1 MGGIEKFR
9 CILREALETAL
20 HDNLSVEHIDEF
32 SSIGRKDIP
41 QINERRVAWALSR
54 THNMKILGI
63 EVAISKKGDPFHRY
77 PLPDLLE
84 YKGYS
89 INRSELKRV
98 ANELW
103 NKVRGVTKFDI
114 VGRDTRTNKLCFVEV
129 KTTSEIGT
137 FSIDDVDENTLKR
150 VIEKDDRLRLQFL
163 RQQEFVNSIK
173 VEVKPCLLYA
183 VTELDEKNIKV
194 TLYRASEVG
203 INFSFLKSISSE
215 NKELRIEKYPIL
227 DNFFSAVREGLI
239 PLCQGMRSI
248 VYLIRM
254 KLLQKETLEEKLEK
268 IDRNELASWFE
279 ELFGYPLTGDNRRH
293 DIEDQLERRG
303 FVERAINRGAI
314 YYITPAGWIRATYFE
329 TLIKQ
334 QKISIEELV
343 ENVEKEVRLLS
354 KNIVKEIS

>member
-1 MGGIEKFR
+1 M
-9 CILREALETAL
+9 CI
-20 HDNLSVEHIDEF
+20 
-32 SSIGRKDIP
+32 
-41 QINERRVAWALSR
+41 
-54 THNMKILGI
+54 
-63 EVAISKKGDPFHRY
+63 
-77 PLPDLLE
+77 
-84 YKGYS
+84 
-89 INRSELKRV
+89 
-98 ANELW
+98 
-103 NKVRGVTKFDI
+103 
-114 VGRDTRTNKLCFVEV
+114 RDR
-129 KTTSEIGT
+129 
-137 FSIDDVDENTLKR
+137 
-150 VIEKDDRLRLQFL
+150 
-163 RQQEFVNSIK
+163 
-173 VEVKPCLLYA
+173 YA